1 MKLSIENLKEGIK
14 WWQEGKWP
22 NDYLNHEY
30 YSIYESRTD
39 GLTERWLQLT
49 LERLVRWKALRS
61 SKPGNT
67 KANFARLIE
76 TQLPDLRTEYQRII
90 DISRG
95 EPSIRSLVWQDISK
109 LYEKM
114 AGIKD
119 GSAVFASKL
128 GHFIFPNVFIVMDN
142 LGTQVAGYDDYWPG
156 MVNEW
161 NLFQDKDAAFDLLKN
176 EIERHSLDPI
186 HTLYPYETKIIE
198 LCHIGDKWKKTKKG
212 RGAPNY
218 SSSSKQF
225 QPPPFLS
232 GIEKSM
238 IRKISDRAKPGS
250 ISLGLGEPDLPTP
263 EVIRREAVRVIQEEK
278 NGYTL
283 QAGLPELRQR
293 IASDYAHLD
302 LSTDQVIVTAG
313 SQESLYLILR
323 TLVEAGDEVLIP
335 NPGFIAYPMITRMVG
350 GRAVTYRLPA
360 KSDFGFD
367 LDDFRSKLSSRTKV
381 VICIS
386 PSNPTGR
393 ALSRDDLRG
402 LADAVTESGSNA
414 FIVSDE
420 IYRELYYTPERPA
433 SISEFYP
440 RTIVVSGL
448 SKSMRMTGWRIGW
461 LAGEEAVMRAAL
473 VLHGYVVTCAS
484 SISQKAALAAW
495 TDEAAVSR
503 EEMRAI
509 FHRRRDH
516 LLGLLRNELGLRC
529 VTPDGA
535 FYTMVDVSAYGDE
548 LRVAEAGLEH
558 GVVTIPASAFG
569 SESKGYLRISFCADE
584 EKLSEGVRRIGEALK
599 SLERQYH
606 TR

>member
-1 MKLSIENLKEGIK
+1 MK

-22 NDYLNHEY
+22 KDYLNHEY
-30 YSIYESRTD
+30 QCIYEDRID
-39 GLTERWLQLT
+39 GLTEEWLNLT
-49 LERLVRWKALRS
+49 IERLVRWKALRS
-61 SKPGNT
+61 SRPGNT
-67 KANFARLIE
+67 RAKFYGLLQAK
-76 TQLPDLRTEYQRII
+76 LPSIRVEYYRIVNL
-90 DISRG
+90 SRG
-95 EPSIRSLVWQDISK
+95 EPSISSTHWEDIANF
-109 LYEKM
+109 YEMM
-114 AGIKD
+114 AEIKN

-128 GHFIFPNVFIVMDN
+128 GHFIFPKVFIVMDN
-142 LGTQVAGYDDYWPG
+142 LGTRVTSYDRYWG
-156 MVNEW
+156 GVVDEW
-161 NLFQDKDAAFDLLKN
+161 ELFAEKN
-176 EIERHSLDPI
+176 EALRLLRTEIEKHTVDAI
-186 HTLYPYETKIIE
+186 HPLYPFETKIME
-198 LCHIGDKWKKTKKG
+198 LCHIGDKWKKKRARESERKAG
-212 RGAPNY
+212 F
-218 SSSSKQF
+218 SSGQF
-225 QPPPFLS
+225 QPPAFLR

-263 EVIRREAVRVIQEEK
+263 EVIRREAVRIIQDEQS
-278 NGYTL
+278 GYTL
-283 QAGLPELRQR
+283 QAGILPLRER
-293 IASDYAHLD
+293 IAGDYPHMK
-302 LSTDQVIVTAG
+302 LSTDQVVVTAG
-313 SQESLYLILR
+313 SQEALYLILM
-323 TLVEAGDEVLIP
+323 TLVEPGDEVLMP
-335 NPGFIAYPMITRMVG
+335 NPGFIAYPMIARMAG
-350 GRAVTYRLPA
+350 GRAVTYALPA
-360 KSDFGFD
+360 KTDFGFD
-367 LDDFRSKLSSRTKV
+367 LDDFQRQLSPRTKV

-393 ALSRDDLRG
+393 ALNRDDLQ
-402 LADAVTESGSNA
+402 AIAEAVSASGSDA

-495 TDEAAVSR
+495 TDEAVVAR

-529 VTPDGA
+529 VTPEGA
-535 FYTMVDVSAYGDE
+535 FYTMVDVSRYGE
-548 LRVAEAGLEH
+548 SLRVAEAGLAQ

-569 SESKGYLRISFCADE
+569 SEGDGFLRISYCADE
-584 EKLSEGVRRIGEALK
+584 ARLSEGVRRLGEALK
-599 SLERQYH
+599 SLS
-606 TR
+606 